1 MAASNPG
8 VALPAVTV
16 SAEAELTRRRLV
28 LYAVVAAAL
37 GFVALVLPAAS
48 GVSDATVHAVL
59 DTTAVF
65 FAGTVALLAAV
76 HHGATRSVASL
87 RYAAAFTAVM
97 AIDVFH
103 GLAVSDATAALWMSP
118 AERVGPWTWLL
129 PQSYLGGF
137 LLFAAYRHWNRA
149 ETDSRL
155 AIVRATRLAFISA
168 AVIGLALAVLL
179 YLPLPPAY
187 FPGAPLPRP
196 LELIPGALFL
206 AALTAHLRRGLW
218 RNGEF
223 DHWLVLSLLFAAAAH
238 LFFMVFSRQP
248 SDAAF
253 DAAHVLNSGA
263 YLCVLVGVLR
273 NTYVLF
279 RRARSQARDLA
290 VIKAGLEAEMGRR
303 LQAEAELVD
312 LNSAL
317 GERIAERTAQ
327 LEAEVQAHEFAVSKL
342 NDSRRM
348 FELVADNIEQVL
360 WLTSADGD
368 RLLYVSR
375 GYERLWGRT
384 REALYT
390 DRDSWVDTVYPEDR
404 KRVTKSFARA
414 MCEGEEY
421 DIEFRIV
428 RPDGTVR
435 WVRDHVFVVR
445 DAIGVIDGIAGLT
458 VDITEARAA
467 AEEHN
472 RLQRTL
478 LEATRQAGMA
488 EVATGVLHNIGN
500 VLTSVNVACEMA
512 AQTLTGS
519 RLPRLA
525 RTLEMLQGHG
535 PQLGRFLAEDPK
547 GAKVLPYLDELA
559 TRLASEQ
566 IQMRQELEAI
576 GRHIDH
582 IKSIVARQQSYAA
595 HRGCLEDTDIADV
608 VGHAFSM
615 SLGPHHQIDVDL
627 QYGELPLVRTDKHKL
642 LQILVNL
649 IKNAKQAVRDGA
661 PGKKLITVSTA
672 CMSTGEVE
680 IRVADTGCGIPADA
694 LERIFEYGY
703 TTKDDGSGFGL
714 HASANAARE
723 LGGTLSARS
732 DGVDQGATFILTL
745 PLATFIEGQEP

>member
-1 MAASNPG
+1 MSASNPG
-8 VALPAVTV
+8 VVLPAATVT
-16 SAEAELTRRRLV
+16 AGADQARQRLV

-48 GVSDATVHAVL
+48 GVSNAAVHAVL
-59 DTTAVF
+59 DATAVL
-65 FAGTVALLAAV
+65 FAATVALLAAV
-76 HHGATRSVASL
+76 HHAATRSVGSL
-87 RYAAAFTAVM
+87 RYAAAFTVVT
-97 AIDVFH
+97 AIDVVH
-103 GLAVSDATAALWMSP
+103 GLAVSDATAPLWASP
-118 AERVGPWTWLL
+118 IDRVDPWTWLL
-129 PQSYLGGF
+129 PRLCLGGF
-137 LLFAAYRHWNRA
+137 LLFAAYRHWDRA
-149 ETDSRL
+149 ETGGRV
-155 AIVRATRLAFISA
+155 AIAKIYRQVAIGVIA
-168 AVIGLALAVLL
+168 IGLALIALA
-179 YLPLPPAY
+179 YLPLPAAY
-187 FPGAPLPRP
+187 VAGAAVSRP
-196 LELIPGALFL
+196 LELIPGALFV
-206 AALTAHLRRGLW
+206 AALAAHLRRGQW
-218 RNGEF
+218 RSSEF
-223 DHWLVLSLLFAAAAH
+223 DHWLVLALVFAAAAH
-238 LFFMVFSRQP
+238 LFFMAFSRGM
-248 SDAAF
+248 SDALF
-253 DAAHVLNSGA
+253 DAAHVLKSGS
-263 YLCVLVGVLR
+263 YLCVVIGVLR

-312 LNSAL
+312 LNAAL
-317 GERIAERTAQ
+317 EERIAERTAQ
-327 LEAEVQAHEFAVSKL
+327 LEAEVQAHEFAVSRL

-348 FELVADNIEQVL
+348 FELVADNIDQVL

-375 GYERLWGRT
+375 SYESIWGRS
-384 REALYT
+384 REALYA

-428 RPDGTVR
+428 RPDGTLR

-467 AEEHN
+467 AAEHN

-525 RTLEMLQGHG
+525 RTLEMLQAQG
-535 PQLGRFLAEDPK
+535 PQLGHFLAEDPK

-566 IQMRQELEAI
+566 IQLRQELEAI

-595 HRGCLEDTDIADV
+595 HRGCLEDTDIEDIV
-608 VGHAFSM
+608 DHAFSM
-615 SLGPHHQIDVDL
+615 SLGPHHQIDVAL

-672 CMSTGEVE
+672 CTSTGEVE

-732 DGVDQGATFILTL
+732 DGVHQGATFILTL